1 MRRYSCTERLTNQ
14 FELGNYIMSNVT
26 YIDREFSARFD
37 EEVAPMI
44 LETYDADD
52 SIAFNE
58 SFNDWTDSLCKD
70 GDISQ
75 DVRNNVCY
83 VGKYS
88 GEE

>member
-1 MRRYSCTERLTNQ
+1 
-14 FELGNYIMSNVT
+14 MSNVT

-44 LETYDADD
+44 LEMYDADD
-52 SIAFNE
+52 SVAFNE
-58 SFNDWTDSLCKD
+58 SFNNWTDSLCKD

-75 DVRNNVCY
+75 DVYNNVCY

>member
-1 MRRYSCTERLTNQ
+1 
-14 FELGNYIMSNVT
+14 MSNVT

-37 EEVAPMI
+37 EEVAPMV
-44 LETYDADD
+44 LETYETYETYDADD

-58 SFNDWTDSLCKD
+58 AFNNWTDDLCKD
-70 GDISQ
+70 GDISE
-75 DVRNNVCY
+75 DVYNNVCY

>member
-1 MRRYSCTERLTNQ
+1 
-14 FELGNYIMSNVT
+14 MSNVT

-37 EEVAPMI
+37 KEVVPMMLGI
-44 LETYDADD
+44 YNSDD

-58 SFNDWTDSLCKD
+58 EFNNWTDSLCKD

-75 DVRNNVCY
+75 DVRNNVSY

-88 GEE
+88 GE

>member
-1 MRRYSCTERLTNQ
+1 
-14 FELGNYIMSNVT
+14 MSNVT

-44 LETYDADD
+44 LEMYDADD

-58 SFNDWTDSLCKD
+58 EFNNWTDILCK
-70 GDISQ
+70 
-75 DVRNNVCY
+75 DVRNNVSY

-88 GEE
+88 GEES